1 MIYLF
6 HVKKCLIGHFF
17 ISIKFIFPLPVEPIH
32 FFLFQLKNDSILAL
46 GGSTVQKESTFVF
59 SKFICVFGQ
68 QIETQWTVHYYN
80 SG

>member
-32 FFLFQLKNDSILAL
+32 FLLFQLKNDSILAVAAL
-46 GGSTVQKESTFVF
+46 CKRSQRSFFQSLFVF
-59 SKFICVFGQ
+59 LDNK
-68 QIETQWTVHYYN
+68 
-80 SG
+80 